1 MSLSKK
7 FLLAIVSCI
16 LLIAIV
22 NILAFYM
29 FYSVDLKVY
38 LTEKDLAR
46 ETITLDYIDN
56 IIKKQNDDDI

>member
-7 FLLAIVSCI
+7 FLLAIISCI

-22 NILAFYM
+22 NILAFYV
-29 FYSVDLKVY
+29 FYSVDLRIY

-46 ETITLDYIDN
+46 ESITLDYIDN